1 MSDKRLI
8 ERWLPIAALG
18 EESIRER
25 RSMTA
30 LPPTYYLHV
39 WWARRPLVASRA
51 AILASLLPADAD
63 RKDFLHAIGI
73 HGDPVAMKKRI
84 DEANRLG
91 EKLEANPYGY
101 ARAFQYVP
109 SKADH
114 DYIQTGTNA
123 DPSSKTVLDP
133 TAGGGSIPFEA
144 TRLGLYTL
152 ANDLNPV
159 ATLLL
164 WATVS
169 YPAKFGQSV
178 ATDFRDLSS
187 RFIEHAAI
195 PYQGIFPPE
204 QTGTQ
209 VLGYIY
215 ARTVRCPHCDGLIPL
230 SPNWRVASDGTG
242 VRLSPQVNQGP
253 GSPNRVCDFEM
264 VSAAG
269 EESEGTVSDG
279 DATCP
284 FIDCRRV
291 VEGDEIKRQAQ
302 ADGMGDQLYAVAFK
316 RRVEVVQAN
325 GKIKLKWERG
335 FRAPRAEDDNHDE
348 IEARLA
354 QKLPEWEANDI
365 IPSES
370 IPDGLK
376 TTEPIRYGM
385 TKWKDL
391 FSPRQLYSHGTSVAI
406 YRKMLEE
413 DRQNGKLTE
422 LRRAAYVYLALSLDT
437 TLNYGNRS
445 CRWDSVTSRVRS
457 IFDRHDFAFCW
468 SYAEMALYATGLGYE
483 WANDKTAKSIE
494 ELAQLVRPED
504 GRPIGRK
511 KTKTEGLLFK
521 QLVDGSQEQ
530 TNKFAPPP
538 LTITCKSGDQLDH
551 IGDGTVDAVVMD
563 PPYYDNV
570 MYAELSDFFYV
581 WLKRTVGYIDRDMG
595 TLFRRVLTDKEHEAV
610 ANPARFRGQKGAG
623 ALAGRDYQTRMASIF
638 AECRRVL
645 KRDGILT
652 LMFTHKA
659 TGAWDALTKGLMAA
673 GFIIT
678 ASWPVNTEAEG
689 SLHIKDKSA
698 ANSTILLVC
707 RPREDRNPDN
717 EIHYWEEVE
726 VEVAKAVRLRI
737 GEFQA
742 AGITGVDLYLAS
754 FGPALEKF
762 SEYWPLQRGTPRPE
776 EDAKKK
782 KKQAALFEEDIDPY
796 AVTPE
801 DALTAARREVKQWR
815 LEQLTHKKS
824 LADMDPITA
833 WFVLAW
839 DAFKAATFPYDEG
852 LRLARAVGVDLE
864 RDIIGHL
871 AKKKASDLVLL
882 DSKERATKTL
892 PPADGSRSTI
902 PVMIDALH
910 FAAFTIRTKN
920 TEAAREILER
930 NGLLD
935 DPSFHNALQAVLEVL
950 PVSKNFTKIDVPKNA
965 EGASSDFEALE
976 SLRKLAFTQHVQE
989 PEQLKLALA
998 PISAAIDN
1006 VVSLPETT
1014 TTLL

>member
-18 EESIRER
+18 EESVRER

-63 RKDFLHAIGI
+63 RKSFLHAIGI
-73 HGDPVAMKKRI
+73 HGDPVAMKRII
-84 DEANRLG
+84 DEANRNG
-91 EKLEANPYGY
+91 EKLEGNPYGY
-101 ARAFQYVP
+101 ARAYKYVP
-109 SKADH
+109 SEEDH
-114 DYIQTGTNA
+114 QFIQTGTNA
-123 DPSSKTVLDP
+123 DASSKTVLDP

-144 TRLGLYTL
+144 SRLGLSTI

-164 WATVS
+164 LATVN
-169 YPAKFGQSV
+169 YPAKFGRAAAEEFQKLSARFV
-178 ATDFRDLSS
+178 ANAV
-187 RFIEHAAI
+187 E
-195 PYQGIFPPE
+195 PYSDIFPSE
-204 QTGTQ
+204 LAGTQ
-209 VLGYIY
+209 ILGYIY
-215 ARTVRCPHCDGLIPL
+215 ARTVRCPYCDGLIPL
-230 SPNWRVASDGTG
+230 SPNWRIASDGTAIK
-242 VRLSPQVNQGP
+242 LEPSLQDGP
-253 GSPNRVCDFEM
+253 GSAGRICAFTLVYG
-264 VSAAG
+264 VG
-269 EESEGTVSDG
+269 EESEGTVNGG

-284 FIDCRRV
+284 FLDCRRV
-291 VEGDEIKRQAQ
+291 VESAEIKKQAQ
-302 ADGMGDQLYAVAFK
+302 AGGMGEQLYAVAFK
-316 RRVEVVQAN
+316 RRVQVPHAS
-325 GKIKLKWERG
+325 GKPKFKWERG
-335 FRAPRAEDDNHDE
+335 FRAPSQDDDNSDM
-348 IEARLA
+348 IRARLA
-354 QKLPEWEANDI
+354 EKLPEWEATDIVPNEAFPEGTNDDR
-365 IPSES
+365 P
-370 IPDGLK
+370 LQ
-376 TTEPIRYGM
+376 YGM
-385 TKWKDL
+385 PLWRDM
-391 FSPRQLYSHGTSVAI
+391 FSPRQLLCHGTSVEI
-406 YRKMLEE
+406 YRSMLEV
-413 DRQNGKLTE
+413 DRTAGELTD
-422 LRRAAYVYLALSLDT
+422 LRKAAYVYLALSLDT

-445 CRWDSVTSRVRS
+445 CRWDSVTLRVRS

-468 SYAEMALYATGLGYE
+468 SYAEMAPLGAGLGYE
-483 WANDKTAKSIE
+483 WANEKTAKCIE
-494 ELAQLVRPED
+494 ELADLVRPD
-504 GRPIGRK
+504 DRMSAIADIGIIA
-511 KTKTEGLLFK
+511 GLPFPLEPSEARAIPAY
-521 QLVDGSQEQ
+521 V
-530 TNKFAPPP
+530 PPP
-538 LTITCKSGDQLDH
+538 ITITCKSGDQLDH
-551 IGDGTVDAVVMD
+551 IADETVDAVVMD

-581 WLKRTVGYIDRDMG
+581 WLKRTAGYIDREMG
-595 TLFRRVLTDKEHEAV
+595 TLFRRHLTDKELEAV
-610 ANPARFRGQKGAG
+610 ANTARFKGQKGAKV
-623 ALAGRDYQTRMASIF
+623 LAGRDYQERMASIF

-645 KRDGILT
+645 KKDGILT

-673 GFIIT
+673 GFVIT

-698 ANSTILLVC
+698 ANSTIMLVC
-707 RPREDRNPDN
+707 RPREERTPDTQ
-717 EIHYWEEVE
+717 IHYWEEVE
-726 VEVAKAVRLRI
+726 LEVAKAVRLRV
-737 GEFQA
+737 GEFKE

-776 EDAKKK
+776 EEAKKR
-782 KKQAALFEEDIDPY
+782 KKQAALFEEEVDPY

-892 PPADGSRSTI
+892 PPSDGSRATI

-930 NGLLD
+930 NALLD

-998 PISAAIDN
+998 PAVPFSTD
-1006 VVSLPETT
+1006 SGSKPEALA
-1014 TTLL
+1014 TLL